1 MVRSQKPFDTD
12 VIASHLLDTLCH
24 LRQATDCTELLS
36 LMLELL
42 ENPDMGT
49 PKRLKILS
57 QQCEAMWW
65 NLNDEISVSMK
76 RVADLCDPPVS
87 NTTAKPKT
95 GSSVLEP

>member
-12 VIASHLLDTLCH
+12 AIADCLLNTLCH
-24 LRQATDCTELLS
+24 LRQITDCTELMS

-42 ENPDMGT
+42 EKPDMGN
-49 PKRLKILS
+49 PKRMKILS
-57 QQCEAMWW
+57 QQCEAIWW

-76 RVADLCDPPVS
+76 RVADLCDPPGP
-87 NTTAKPKT
+87 NTTAKSKT